1 MRAPTLAA
9 LTAAGLLGLGGLSAC
24 SSDDEGAADDAPS
37 AQEVLAEAKTTLD
50 ETSGVQVSLVTDDL
64 PEGVEGLLSA
74 EGVGTPSPAAFDG
87 VITVRFA
94 GFEPEVPVVAV
105 DDVVYAQ
112 VPLTTGW
119 SQIDPAEYGAPD
131 PSGLLGP
138 EGGFSSLLTSTDDL
152 EAGEQVR
159 GGTDNR
165 DVLTTYTG
173 TISQEVAATIIPSAE
188 GDFDASYAV
197 TDEGELRSME
207 LTGAFYGDG
216 ESMTYTIDFDDYGSS
231 PEITAPE

>member
-24 SSDDEGAADDAPS
+24 SSDDDSAAEEAPS
-37 AQEVLAEAKTTLD
+37 AQEVLAEAKATLD

-105 DDVVYAQ
+105 DDVVHAQ

-131 PSGLLGP
+131 PAALLGAD
-138 EGGFSSLLTSTDDL
+138 GGFSSLLTSTDDV
-152 EAGEQVR
+152 EVGEQVR

-197 TDEGELRSME
+197 SDGGELRSME

-216 ESMTYTIDFDDYGSS
+216 ESMTYTVDFDDYGSS

>member
-50 ETSGVQVSLVTDDL
+50 ETSGVQVSLVTEDL

-105 DDVVYAQ
+105 DDV
-112 VPLTTGW
+112 P
-119 SQIDPAEYGAPD
+119 
-131 PSGLLGP
+131 
-138 EGGFSSLLTSTDDL
+138 
-152 EAGEQVR
+152 
-159 GGTDNR
+159 
-165 DVLTTYTG
+165 DVLAHVG
-173 TISQEVAATIIPSAE
+173 HDLGQVARVRQHSIFGRE
-188 GDFDASYAV
+188 HRVVVLQRGDLQPR
-197 TDEGELRSME
+197 EGELR
-207 LTGAFYGDG
+207 GDRRAG
-216 ESMTYTIDFDDYGSS
+216 RVVLVFLLDLRNNRLHILH
-231 PEITAPE
+231 I

>member
-9 LTAAGLLGLGGLSAC
+9 LAAAGLLTLGTLSAC
-24 SSDDEGAADDAPS
+24 SGDDSSSGEDAPT

-50 ETSGVQVSLVTDDL
+50 ETSGVQVTLSTNDL

-74 EGVGTPSPAAFDG
+74 DGVGVPDPAAFDG
-87 VITVRFA
+87 VIRVRFA
-94 GFEPEVPVVAV
+94 GFEPEVPVIAV
-105 DDVVYAQ
+105 DGVVHAQ

-131 PSGLLGP
+131 PAALMAAD
-138 EGGFSSLLTSTDDL
+138 GGFSSLLTSTEEL
-152 EAGEQVR
+152 EQGEQVR

-173 TISQEVAATIIPSAE
+173 TVAEEVAATIIPSAE
-188 GDFDASYAV
+188 GDFAASYAV
-197 TDEGELRSME
+197 SDDGEVRSIE
-207 LTGAFYGDG
+207 LTGNFYGDAG
-216 ESMTYTIDFDDYGSS
+216 SMTYTVDFDGYG
-231 PEITAPE
+231 TAPDISAPE

>member
-9 LTAAGLLGLGGLSAC
+9 LAASGLLALGGLSAC
-24 SSDDEGAADDAPS
+24 SSDDSTPADDAPS
-37 AQEVLAEAKTTLD
+37 VEEVLAEAKSTLD

-64 PEGVEGLLSA
+64 PEGVEGLLGA
-74 EGVGTPSPAAFDG
+74 EGVGTPDPAAFDG

-94 GFEPEVPVVAV
+94 GFEPEVPVVGV

-131 PSGLLGP
+131 PAGLLGS
-138 EGGFSSLLTSTDDL
+138 EGGFSSLLTSTEDV
-152 EAGEQVR
+152 EVGEQVR

-173 TISQEVAATIIPSAE
+173 TVSGEVAATIIPSAE
-188 GDFDASYAV
+188 GDFEASYSIS
-197 TDEGELRSME
+197 DDGELRSMV

-231 PEITAPE
+231 PQITAPE

>member
-9 LTAAGLLGLGGLSAC
+9 LAASGLMALGGLSAC
-24 SSDDEGAADDAPS
+24 SSDDSAPTEDAPS
-37 AQEVLAEAKTTLD
+37 AEEVLAEAKTTLD
-50 ETSGVQVSLVTDDL
+50 ETSGVQVSLATDDL
-64 PEGVEGLLSA
+64 PEGVEGLLGA

-94 GFEPEVPVVAV
+94 GFEPEVPVVGV

-131 PSGLLGP
+131 PAALLGP
-138 EGGFSSLLTSTDDL
+138 EGGFSSLLTST
-152 EAGEQVR
+152 EEVEVGEQVR

-173 TISQEVAATIIPSAE
+173 TISGEVAATIIPSAE
-188 GDFDASYAV
+188 GDFDASYSIS
-197 TDEGELRSME
+197 DDGELRSMV

-231 PEITAPE
+231 PQITAPE

>member
-24 SSDDEGAADDAPS
+24 SSDDDSAAEEAPS
-37 AQEVLAEAKTTLD
+37 AQEVLAEAKATLD

-64 PEGVEGLLSA
+64 PEGVEGLLRA

-105 DDVVYAQ
+105 DDVVHAQ

-131 PSGLLGP
+131 PAALLGAD
-138 EGGFSSLLTSTDDL
+138 GGFSSLLTSTDDV
-152 EAGEQVR
+152 EVGEQVR

-197 TDEGELRSME
+197 SDGGELRSME

-216 ESMTYTIDFDDYGSS
+216 ESMTYTVDFDDYGSS

>member
-9 LTAAGLLGLGGLSAC
+9 LAASGLMALGGLSAC
-24 SSDDEGAADDAPS
+24 SSDDSAPAEDAPS
-37 AQEVLAEAKTTLD
+37 AEEVLAEAKTTLD
-50 ETSGVQVSLVTDDL
+50 ETSGVQVRLATDDL
-64 PEGVEGLLSA
+64 PEGVEGLLGA

-94 GFEPEVPVVAV
+94 GFEPEVPVVGV

-131 PSGLLGP
+131 PAALLGP
-138 EGGFSSLLTSTDDL
+138 EGGFSSLLTST
-152 EAGEQVR
+152 EEVEVGEQVR

-165 DVLTTYTG
+165 DVLTPYTG
-173 TISQEVAATIIPSAE
+173 TISGEVAATIIPSAE
-188 GDFDASYAV
+188 GDFDASYSIS
-197 TDEGELRSME
+197 DDGELRSMV

-231 PEITAPE
+231 PQITAPE

>member
-9 LTAAGLLGLGGLSAC
+9 LAASGLMALGGLSAC
-24 SSDDEGAADDAPS
+24 SSDDSAPAEDAPS
-37 AQEVLAEAKTTLD
+37 AEDVLAEAKATLD
-50 ETSGVQVSLVTDDL
+50 ETSGVQVSLATDDL
-64 PEGVEGLLSA
+64 PEGVEGLLGA

-94 GFEPEVPVVAV
+94 GFEPEVPVVGV

-131 PSGLLGP
+131 PAALLGP
-138 EGGFSSLLTSTDDL
+138 EGGFSSLLTST
-152 EAGEQVR
+152 EEVEVGEQVR

-173 TISQEVAATIIPSAE
+173 TISGEVAATIIPSAE
-188 GDFDASYAV
+188 GDFDASYSIS
-197 TDEGELRSME
+197 DDGELRSMV

-231 PEITAPE
+231 PQITAPE

>member
-9 LTAAGLLGLGGLSAC
+9 LAASGLMALGGLSAC
-24 SSDDEGAADDAPS
+24 SSDDSAPAEDAPS
-37 AQEVLAEAKTTLD
+37 AEDVLAEAKATLD
-50 ETSGVQVSLVTDDL
+50 ETSGVQVSLATDDL
-64 PEGVEGLLSA
+64 PEGVEGLLGA

-94 GFEPEVPVVAV
+94 GFEPEVPVVGV

-131 PSGLLGP
+131 PAALLGP
-138 EGGFSSLLTSTDDL
+138 EGGFSSLLTST
-152 EAGEQVR
+152 EEVEVGEQVR

-173 TISQEVAATIIPSAE
+173 TISGEVAATIIPSAE
-188 GDFDASYAV
+188 GDFDASYSIS
-197 TDEGELRSME
+197 DDGELRSMV